1 MKPID
6 IHNMWYTVAEFRET
20 MGPEMASGMARM
32 NQVSKHLPARRDLEK
47 IEKIKLIAYRL
58 WLARRDKNVSG
69 DAESDYYQAE
79 HILESHKSLKFF
91 LLGSFAVSAIAF
103 VLGRSAEENCAN
115 PTNAVVGLNE
125 LADEYEH
132 RGQHLKKGKFTHA

>member
-1 MKPID
+1 MTSID
-6 IHNMWYTVAEFRET
+6 VHKMWCTVAKFRET

-47 IEKIKLIAYRL
+47 VEKIKLIAYRL
-58 WLARRDKNVSG
+58 WLARRDNNVSG
-69 DAESDYYQAE
+69 NAESDYYQAE
-79 HILESHKSLKFF
+79 HILESHKSQKFS

-103 VLGRSAEENCAN
+103 VLGRSTEENYAN
-115 PTNAVVGLNE
+115 AIDAVIGLNE

-132 RGQHLKKGKFTHA
+132 RGTS